1 MKRNLQAFFCSLLSA
16 GLLAVSIPNE
26 LFHFGIP
33 VAALFSLVPLYFA
46 LNLCS
51 GYIAA
56 GLLVSLHFVVTHILS
71 SFWLSYFMGF
81 AIFTL
86 GGTSAVYLVS
96 GFLIGQ
102 ILYIPFDLTNKAT
115 YRLKEN
121 AGLSPWGAVIR
132 IILFAAAWTVHEWGK
147 STGFLAYPWGTVIM
161 GMYRWKLLTQIVDLT
176 GTWGLSFLV
185 SVFSALVAE
194 GFVRLDRTRFE
205 KAHFSYTR
213 VFCAVVLLFM
223 LSAVYGICQF
233 TAVREP
239 EKTVDMVLVQVNADS
254 WENGSEED
262 VILSSQALTKNALEG
277 RSADLVVWSE
287 TTLSY
292 LLPDSYYAYEMIP
305 WDYSLVQSIQ
315 DLKTPH
321 LIGAPWIKDPEEFYY
336 ANAAVLF
343 DSEGQIADYY
353 LKTHLVP
360 FAEVIPYY
368 DAEWMKSIMNALVG
382 FSSAFVPGDD
392 YSVIEIPI
400 KNGDRLSFAA
410 PICFEDAF
418 SSTCRQLF
426 LAGAELFVNITNDS
440 WSLTDSAEYQHFVIA
455 SYRAQEFRTTLVRST
470 NSGFSA
476 VIDPAG
482 RILHSMPLFES
493 CSSFVTVP
501 VYHRQMTVY
510 ALLGDWVPLFSGII
524 LVSVYAVV
532 ICRKKMV
539 MYSHE

>member
-33 VAALFSLVPLYFA
+33 LAALFSLVPLYFA
-46 LNLCS
+46 LNLCN
-51 GYIAA
+51 GYITA
-56 GLLVSLHFVVTHILS
+56 GLLVSLQFVVAHVLS
-71 SFWLSYFMGF
+71 SFWLSYFKGF

-102 ILYIPFDLTNKAT
+102 ILYIPFDLTNSPA

-121 AGLSPWGAVIR
+121 SGAAPWAAVIR
-132 IILFAAAWTVHEWGK
+132 VLLFAAAWTVHEWGK
-147 STGFLAYPWGTVIM
+147 STGFLAYPWGTLIM
-161 GMYRWKLLTQIVDLT
+161 GLYRWKLLTQIVDLT
-176 GTWGLSFLV
+176 GTRGLSFLAAI
-185 SVFSALVAE
+185 FSALVAE
-194 GFVRLDRTRFE
+194 GITRLDRNRFE
-205 KAHFSYTR
+205 KAHYSYAR

-223 LSAVYGICQF
+223 FSSVYGIYQF
-233 TAVREP
+233 TKERIP

-254 WENGSEED
+254 WENSSEED
-262 VILSSQALTKNALEG
+262 VILASQTLTRKALNG

-305 WDYSLVQSIQ
+305 WDYPLVQSIM
-315 DLKTPH
+315 DLKIPH
-321 LIGAPWIKDPEEFYY
+321 LIGAPWIKEPENFYY

-343 DSEGQIADYY
+343 DKDGDIADYY

-368 DAEWMKSIMNALVG
+368 DTEWMQNLMNALVG
-382 FSSAFVPGDD
+382 FSTAFVPGDS
-392 YSVIEIPI
+392 YSVIELPLE
-400 KNGDRLSFAA
+400 NGDKVSFAA

-418 SSTCRQLF
+418 PSTCRQLF
-426 LAGAELFVNITNDS
+426 LSGSDLFVNITNDS
-440 WSLTDSAEYQHFVIA
+440 WSLTDSAEYQHFVIS

-470 NSGFSA
+470 NSGYS
-476 VIDPAG
+476 VVVDPAG
-482 RILHSMPLFES
+482 RVIHSMPLFQA
-493 CSSFVTVP
+493 CSSFVEVP
-501 VYHRQMTVY
+501 VYQRQMTVY
-510 ALLGDWVPLFSGII
+510 ALLGDWVPLFAALI
-524 LVSVYAVV
+524 LLFVYAVV
-532 ICRKKMV
+532 IWRKKMV
-539 MYSHE
+539 R